1 MRDYNKW
8 KQINPE
14 SCSKCKFGTAIDKSY
29 AKAHCF
35 FPHPKTKLH
44 DDKGWI
50 CGEFEENV

>member
-35 FPHPKTKLH
+35 FSHPKTKLH
-44 DDKGWI
+44 DEKGWI
-50 CGEFEENV
+50 CAEFQENE